1 MQPHR
6 DVFICLGLKR
16 IPRGRRTRSVMALDG
31 GPPAINP
38 SDSPMDISPRSS
50 AARVL
55 TNLLATSDEAP
66 IAAAPHGFQRRSKKK
81 FACTPTFSDPDRAYE
96 DEGHTS
102 DATDGGQERSSL
114 SNSYPSPDR
123 VAPSPPPPL
132 DTPELHT
139 WPVRVPP
146 HDLPR
151 LCAFCLLG
159 VPRCCYCSTVP
170 PRVRPQHG
178 AFIPTG
184 GADGIIRPTVK
195 GPGALWDSSMRNG
208 GNVPTSLDNEQ
219 LKQAP
224 HRHAYA
230 CRLPRTFHP
239 APSPT
244 CRPFTLTAPLRPTC
258 WGVGS
263 FSSAAPP
270 SPHLGSFP
278 TPRPLATR
286 ILRRWT

>member
-123 VAPSPPPPL
+123 VAPSPPPHS
-132 DTPELHT
+132 TPQNYT
-139 WPVRVPP
+139 PG
-146 HDLPR
+146 
-151 LCAFCLLG
+151 LCACPHMTSRGCAHSAFWVSRAAVIAQPCPRASVRSTAHSFPRVALTGSSGPRSRGLAPYG
-159 VPRCCYCSTVP
+159 IPRC
-170 PRVRPQHG
+170 G
-178 AFIPTG
+178 MEA
-184 GADGIIRPTVK
+184 
-195 GPGALWDSSMRNG
+195 
-208 GNVPTSLDNEQ
+208 
-219 LKQAP
+219 
-224 HRHAYA
+224 
-230 CRLPRTFHP
+230 
-239 APSPT
+239 T
-244 CRPFTLTAPLRPTC
+244 CQP
-258 WGVGS
+258 
-263 FSSAAPP
+263 
-270 SPHLGSFP
+270 
-278 TPRPLATR
+278 
-286 ILRRWT
+286 RWTTSS